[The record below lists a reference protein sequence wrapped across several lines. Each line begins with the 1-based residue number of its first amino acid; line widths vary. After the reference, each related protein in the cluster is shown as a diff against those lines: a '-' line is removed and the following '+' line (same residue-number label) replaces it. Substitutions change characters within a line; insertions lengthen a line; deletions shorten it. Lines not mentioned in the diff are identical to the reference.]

1 MSGRFAPHPR
11 GLSLLQRAPLR
22 NKSLSL
28 ENGEGEDICDPE
40 EHLGVS
46 SLLACSQH
54 VSDDSLHVSDDSI
67 CVSDD
72 SAQDL

>member
-28 ENGEGEDICDPE
+28 ENGEEEDICDPE

-54 VSDDSLHVSDDSI
+54 VFDDSLHVSDDSI
-67 CVSDD
+67 YVSDD
-72 SAQDL
+72 SAQDM